1 MMIKNKPATTV
12 AFTYFLSTFH
22 IPYSM
27 PKKSLKTSPR
37 DVFLYLLAIITL
49 YVSIWR
55 FIAMIFEYIQILFP
69 DEVPLYFT
77 QSSTEIR
84 ASMAALIVVFPVYI
98 GITWFLRKNIISHPE
113 KRELW
118 ARKWLLHLTLFL
130 AAVTIGVDLIILVNN
145 FLNGE
150 LTVRFALKV
159 LTVFIVAVTVFG
171 YYFWD
176 LKRDALPTSKPS
188 KMLTGM
194 VSAIVLASILSG
206 FFIIGSPATQR
217 KMRFD
222 EMRVNALQSLQWE
235 IVNFWQQKNRLPESL
250 SELKNDISG
259 FVPPV
264 DPETKMPY
272 DYATSGEHAFEL
284 CATFSVASL
293 KNDMTGKTKYAPM
306 MMSGPMGMYDLQSW
320 SHGAERE
327 CFSRSID
334 PDLYKPMP

>member
-1 MMIKNKPATTV
+1 MNPPQPWRSPIFYP
-12 AFTYFLSTFH
+12 H
-22 IPYSM
+22 SM
-27 PKKSLKTSPR
+27 PKKSSKPSPR

-49 YVSIWR
+49 YVSVWR

-77 QSSTEIR
+77 ESSTEIR
-84 ASMAALIVVFPVYI
+84 ASMAALIVVFPIYI
-98 GITWFLRKNIISHPE
+98 GITWFLRKDIISHPE

-118 ARKWLLHLTLFL
+118 ERKSLLHLTLFL

-159 LTVFIVAVTVFG
+159 LTVLIVAVTVFG

-176 LKRDALPTSKPS
+176 LKRDALPNAKPS
-188 KMLTGM
+188 KMLAGM
-194 VSAIVLASILSG
+194 VSVIVLASIISG

-259 FVPPV
+259 FVLPV
-264 DPETKMPY
+264 DPETKMSY
-272 DYATSGEHAFEL
+272 DYATSGEHTFEL

-293 KNDMTGKTKYAPM
+293 KDDTTGKTKYAPM
-306 MMSGPMGMYDLQSW
+306 MTSGPMGMYDLQNW
-320 SHGAERE
+320 SHGAGRK
-327 CFSRSID
+327 CFSRTID
-334 PDLYKPMP
+334 PDLYGPVP